1 MTKRKGPEGNLER
14 RKQDRLHKL
23 GTNTPR
29 CAVCGNSDWRCIEE
43 HHPATR
49 KSDKR
54 VVLLCANHHRLVTYG
69 QKDHPL
75 ENHGCD
81 VFLVS
86 VGNCLLG
93 LADMFVI
100 IVEILCEFGKAL
112 IERAN
117 ATALKSEGRT

>member
-1 MTKRKGPEGNLER
+1 MTKRKNIKENAER

-49 KSDKR
+49 KSDER
-54 VVLLCANHHRLVTYG
+54 VVLLCANHHRLVTYD
-69 QKDHPL
+69 QKDHPPGN
-75 ENHGCD
+75 EGCD
-81 VFLVS
+81 QFLLC

-93 LADMFVI
+93 LADMFAI
-100 IVEILCEFGKAL
+100 
-112 IERAN
+112 
-117 ATALKSEGRT
+117 